1 MSGEAQGSY
10 TASALG
16 AALEDD
22 ENEYG
27 IVKQGQLVS
36 RPHAD
41 MMYNVVDEIGS
52 DQWRGDDMIGPD
64 GEVV

>member
-36 RPHAD
+36 RPQVRHGATELRPC
-41 MMYNVVDEIGS
+41 NG
-52 DQWRGDDMIGPD
+52 G
-64 GEVV
+64 